1 MSVRASRA
9 PHVPRPVSWRPGPS
23 ASWSGRDLA
32 VLDDVGAVAASVAR
46 RPGVEVSH
54 PSVPAAPDV
63 TRAAVLV
70 PLLELSGRAGVV
82 LTRRA
87 AHLRRHAG
95 EVSFPGGRM
104 EPGESPWD
112 TAVRE
117 AREEISLDPD
127 LVSPVGRL
135 EPVSTRV
142 SGNLIHPV
150 VGRVSGVPRFV
161 ADPGEVARIF
171 TVSLADLA
179 REGTHWCEEWST
191 PAGGVVVHFFD
202 IDGET
207 VWGAT
212 ARMLHALITDA
223 ATPGQGPA

>member
-9 PHVPRPVSWRPGPS
+9 PHVPRPASWRPGPS
-23 ASWSGRDLA
+23 ASWTGRDLT
-32 VLDDVGAVAASVAR
+32 VLDDVGAVAATIAR
-46 RPGVEVSH
+46 HPGAGSFPVVSTT
-54 PSVPAAPDV
+54 PDV

-117 AREEISLDPD
+117 AREEISLDPA
-127 LVSPVGRL
+127 LVSPVARL

-150 VGRVSGVPRFV
+150 VGRVSGRPRFV
-161 ADPGEVARIF
+161 ADPGEVARVF

-179 REGTHWCEEWST
+179 REGTHWSEEWST
-191 PAGGVVVHFFD
+191 PAGDVVVHFFD

-212 ARMLHALITDA
+212 ARMLHALITDV
-223 ATPGQGPA
+223 ATSAQGPA

>member
-1 MSVRASRA
+1 MLDDIESVVGVLPKDA
-9 PHVPRPVSWRPGPS
+9 S
-23 ASWSGRDLA
+23 ASAAW
-32 VLDDVGAVAASVAR
+32 GA
-46 RPGVEVSH
+46 PGT
-54 PSVPAAPDV
+54 

-70 PLLELSGRAGVV
+70 PLLEVGGRVGVV

-87 AHLRRHAG
+87 GHLRRHAG

-112 TAVRE
+112 TALRE
-117 AREEISLDPD
+117 AHEEIALDPT

-135 EPVSTRV
+135 DPVTTRV

-150 VGRVSGVPRFV
+150 VGRVAGVPHLV

-171 TVSLADLA
+171 TVTLADLA
-179 REGTHWCEEWST
+179 REGTHWCEEWTT
-191 PAGGVVVHFFD
+191 PAGEVSVHFFSVA
-202 IDGET
+202 GET

-212 ARMLHALITDA
+212 ARMLHALIGAVVAPD
-223 ATPGQGPA
+223 QGPA

>member
-1 MSVRASRA
+1 
-9 PHVPRPVSWRPGPS
+9 
-23 ASWSGRDLA
+23 
-32 VLDDVGAVAASVAR
+32 VLDDLESVVDVLTSRPDTASRTTAW
-46 RPGVEVSH
+46 E
-54 PSVPAAPDV
+54 APDSA
-63 TRAAVLV
+63 RAAVLV
-70 PLLELSGRAGVV
+70 PLLEVTGRTGVV

-112 TAVRE
+112 TALRE
-117 AREEISLDPD
+117 AHEEIALDPA

-135 EPVSTRV
+135 DPVNTRV

-150 VGRVSGVPRFV
+150 VGRVTGAPVLS

-171 TVSLADLA
+171 TVTLSDLA
-179 REGTHWCEEWST
+179 REGTHWCEDWGT
-191 PAGGVVVHFFD
+191 PDGTVSVHFFAV
-202 IDGET
+202 DGET

-212 ARMLHALITDA
+212 ARMLHTLIGALVA
-223 ATPGQGPA
+223 PGQGPA